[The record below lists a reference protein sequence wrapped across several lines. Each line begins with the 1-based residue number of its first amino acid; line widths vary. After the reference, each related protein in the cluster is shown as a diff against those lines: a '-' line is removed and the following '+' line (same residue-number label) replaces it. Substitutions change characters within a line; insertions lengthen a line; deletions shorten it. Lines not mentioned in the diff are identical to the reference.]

1 MASGKK
7 LANFLFILFRRR
19 ALVILTILLQI
30 AIIIF
35 LVAGTGIYLKYSYWL
50 LNFISVIV
58 CIYVINKQEKPGYKL
73 TWIFIILLFPVFGGV
88 LYILFNVW
96 SNPKKM
102 RMAIAKNISDS
113 RDAFFLSG
121 NRLDELIQ
129 VHPEF
134 KTNACYLQGKAGYPV
149 YGNTRQQYLASGEAY
164 FYTVL
169 EELEKAEKY
178 IFLEF
183 FIIKEGLMLD
193 LIMAIL
199 EKKASEGLDVR
210 IMYDDLGCF
219 FTLPHDFKNRLKEKG
234 IKCFIFN
241 PFRPI
246 VSSLQNNRDH
256 RKIISIDGRVAFTGG
271 LNLADEYINV
281 VKRFGHWRDS
291 AIMLEGDG
299 AWSLTLI
306 FLQMWNLNKKEKDD
320 YTAFYPWK
328 NDAMEHTAKG
338 VQEGYE
344 AWGFVQPYA
353 DSPIDSENVGEHV
366 YIQIIN
372 NAKNTF
378 TSTRRI

>member
-1 MASGKK
+1 MASRKK
-7 LANFLFILFRRR
+7 WLNFLFILFRRR
-19 ALVILTILLQI
+19 FLVILTILLQI
-30 AIIIF
+30 GIIIF
-35 LVAGTGIYLKYSYWL
+35 LVAGTGIYLKYSYWI

-96 SNPKKM
+96 SNPIKM
-102 RMAIAKNISDS
+102 RRAIAKNISDS

-121 NRLDELIQ
+121 NRLDELTK

-134 KTNACYLQGKAGYPV
+134 KTNAYYLQEKAGYPV
-149 YGNTRQQYLASGEAY
+149 YGNTRQHYLASGEAY

-169 EELEKAEKY
+169 EEMEKAEKY

-199 EKKASEGLDVR
+199 EKKASEGLDIR

-241 PFRPI
+241 TFKPI

-256 RKIISIDGRVAFTGG
+256 RKIISIDGKVAFTGG

-281 VKRFGHWRDS
+281 VKRFGHWRDA

-320 YTAFYPWK
+320 YSSLYPWK
-328 NDAMEHTAKG
+328 DNAMEHTAKG
-338 VQEGYE
+338 VEEGYE
-344 AWGFVQPYA
+344 AWGFVQP
-353 DSPIDSENVGEHV
+353 
-366 YIQIIN
+366 
-372 NAKNTF
+372 
-378 TSTRRI
+378 